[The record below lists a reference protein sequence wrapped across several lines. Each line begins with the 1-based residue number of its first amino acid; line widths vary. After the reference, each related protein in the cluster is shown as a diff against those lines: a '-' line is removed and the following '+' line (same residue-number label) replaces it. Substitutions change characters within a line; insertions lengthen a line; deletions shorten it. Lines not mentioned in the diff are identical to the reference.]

1 MLILVSTPIG
11 NLSDISNRAIETLNN
26 ADIIACEDTRT
37 SAQLFTLLGIKAKK
51 LIPYHEHNADTA
63 RPKII
68 NLLKQ
73 GLSVAL
79 VSDAGTPL
87 ISDPG
92 YRLVRDCRQNNIPV
106 STIPGANAVLSALQL
121 SGLPSDAFLFAGF
134 LPNKKTA
141 RRNTLQTHKNVA
153 ATLIFYETANRLTES
168 LADILDTLGN
178 REIAVVREITKK
190 FEETKTGLVQDLID
204 YYTTNGNPKGEL
216 VLVIDRQSE
225 EEIKTQDIDSLI
237 KKTLLTCSARD
248 TADLVA
254 KSTGLPKK
262 EIYKKVLD
270 IQNAEKK
277 EV

>member
-11 NLSDISNRAIETLNN
+11 NLSDISKRAIETLNN

-37 SAQLFTLLGIKAKK
+37 SAQLFTLLGVKAKK
-51 LIPYHEHNADTA
+51 LIPYHEHNADSA

-68 NLLKQ
+68 EFLKQ
-73 GLSVAL
+73 GLTIAL

-106 STIPGANAVLSALQL
+106 STVPGANAVLSALQL

-141 RRNTLQTHKNVA
+141 RRSSLQTHKNVA
-153 ATLIFYETANRLTES
+153 ATLIFYETANRLIDS
-168 LADILDTLGN
+168 LNDVLEILGN
-178 REIAVVREITKK
+178 REMAVVREITKK
-190 FEETKTGLVQDLID
+190 FEETKTGQVKDLIS
-204 YYTTNGNPKGEL
+204 YYMDEGNPKGEL
-216 VLVIDRQSE
+216 VLVISRSNE
-225 EEIKTQDIDSLI
+225 ENQETDDVETLI
-237 KKTLLTCSARD
+237 RKTLKTCSARD

-254 KSTGLPKK
+254 KATGIHKK

>member
-11 NLSDISNRAIETLNN
+11 NLSDISKRAIETLNN

-63 RPKII
+63 RPKI
-68 NLLKQ
+68 LEFLKQ
-73 GLSVAL
+73 GLSIAL

-106 STIPGANAVLSALQL
+106 TTIPGANAVLSALQL

-134 LPNKKTA
+134 LPNKKSA
-141 RRNTLQTHKNVA
+141 RQTTLQTHKNVS
-153 ATLIFYETANRLTES
+153 ATLIFYETANRLIDS
-168 LADILDTLGN
+168 LNDILEILGN
-178 REIAVVREITKK
+178 REMSVVREITKK
-190 FEETKTGLVQDLID
+190 FEETKTGLVSDLLS
-204 YYTTNGNPKGEL
+204 YYSKEGNPKGEL
-216 VLVIDRQSE
+216 VLVIARATKDEQESE
-225 EEIKTQDIDSLI
+225 DIETLI
-237 KKTLLTCSARD
+237 RKTLKTCSARD

-254 KSTGLPKK
+254 KATGIHKK

-270 IQNAEKK
+270 IQHAEKK

>member
-11 NLSDISNRAIETLNN
+11 NLSDISKRAIETLNN

-63 RPKII
+63 RPKI
-68 NLLKQ
+68 LEFLKQ
-73 GLSVAL
+73 GLSIAL

-92 YRLVRDCRQNNIPV
+92 YRLVRDCKQNNIPV
-106 STIPGANAVLSALQL
+106 TTIPGANAVLSALQL

-134 LPNKKTA
+134 LPNKKSA
-141 RRNTLQTHKNVA
+141 RRTTLQTHKNVS
-153 ATLIFYETANRLTES
+153 ATLIFYETANRLIDS
-168 LADILDTLGN
+168 LNDILEILGN
-178 REIAVVREITKK
+178 REMSVVREITKK
-190 FEETKTGLVQDLID
+190 FEETKTGLVSDLIS
-204 YYTTNGNPKGEL
+204 YYSKEGNPKGEL
-216 VLVIDRQSE
+216 VLVIARATKDEQESE
-225 EEIKTQDIDSLI
+225 DIETLI
-237 KKTLLTCSARD
+237 RKTLKTCSARD

-254 KSTGLPKK
+254 KATGIHKK

-270 IQNAEKK
+270 IQHAEKK

>member
-11 NLSDISNRAIETLNN
+11 NLSDISKRAIETLNN

-37 SAQLFTLLGIKAKK
+37 SAQLFTLLGVKAKK
-51 LIPYHEHNADTA
+51 LIPYHEHNADTV
-63 RPKII
+63 RPKI
-68 NLLKQ
+68 LEFLKQ
-73 GLSVAL
+73 GLQIAL

-106 STIPGANAVLSALQL
+106 TTVPGANAVLSALQL

-134 LPNKKTA
+134 LPNKKSA
-141 RRNTLQTHKNVA
+141 RRATLQTHKNVL
-153 ATLIFYETANRLTES
+153 ATLIFYETANRLTDS
-168 LADILDTLGN
+168 LNDILDVLGN
-178 REIAVVREITKK
+178 REMAVVREITKK
-190 FEETKTGLVQDLID
+190 FEETRTGQISDLIS
-204 YYTTNGNPKGEL
+204 YYTQEGNPKGEL
-216 VLVIDRQSE
+216 VLVISRANEKEQQTEDVD
-225 EEIKTQDIDSLI
+225 TLI
-237 KKTLLTCSARD
+237 RKTLETCSARD

-254 KSTGLPKK
+254 KATGIHKK

>member
-11 NLSDISNRAIETLNN
+11 NLSDISKRAIETLNN

-37 SAQLFTLLGIKAKK
+37 SAQLFTLLGVKAKK
-51 LIPYHEHNADTA
+51 LIPYHEHNADSA

-68 NLLKQ
+68 EFLKQ
-73 GLSVAL
+73 GLTIAL

-106 STIPGANAVLSALQL
+106 STVPGANAVLSALQL

-141 RRNTLQTHKNVA
+141 RRSSLQTHKNVA
-153 ATLIFYETANRLTES
+153 ATLIFYETANRLIDS
-168 LADILDTLGN
+168 LNDVLEILGN
-178 REIAVVREITKK
+178 REMAVVREITKK
-190 FEETKTGLVQDLID
+190 FEETKTGQVKDLIS
-204 YYTTNGNPKGEL
+204 YYADKGSPKGEL
-216 VLVIDRQSE
+216 VLVVSRANEENQEIDDVE
-225 EEIKTQDIDSLI
+225 TLI
-237 KKTLLTCSARD
+237 RKTLETCSARD

-254 KSTGLPKK
+254 KATGIHKK
-262 EIYKKVLD
+262 EVYKKVLD
-270 IQNAEKK
+270 IQHAEKK

>member
-11 NLSDISNRAIETLNN
+11 NLSDISKRAIETLNS

-37 SAQLFTLLGIKAKK
+37 SAQLFTLLGVKAKK

-68 NLLKQ
+68 ELLKQ
-73 GLSVAL
+73 GLTIAL

-106 STIPGANAVLSALQL
+106 STVPGANAVLSALQL

-141 RRNTLQTHKNVA
+141 RRSALQTHKNVA
-153 ATLIFYETANRLTES
+153 ATLIFYETANRLIDS
-168 LADILDTLGN
+168 LNDILEVLGN
-178 REIAVVREITKK
+178 REMAVVREITKK
-190 FEETKTGLVQDLID
+190 FEETKTGQVKDLIS
-204 YYTTNGNPKGEL
+204 YYMDEGTPKGEI
-216 VLVIDRQSE
+216 VLVISRSNE
-225 EEIKTQDIDSLI
+225 ENQETDDVETLI
-237 KKTLLTCSARD
+237 RKTLKTCSARD

-254 KSTGLPKK
+254 KATGIHKK

>member
-11 NLSDISNRAIETLNN
+11 NLSDISKRAIETLNN

-63 RPKII
+63 RPKI
-68 NLLKQ
+68 LEFLKQ
-73 GLSVAL
+73 GLSIAL

-92 YRLVRDCRQNNIPV
+92 YRLVRDCKQNNIPV
-106 STIPGANAVLSALQL
+106 TTIPGANAVLSALQL

-134 LPNKKTA
+134 LPNKKSA
-141 RRNTLQTHKNVA
+141 RRTTLQTHKNVS
-153 ATLIFYETANRLTES
+153 ATLIFYETANRLIDS
-168 LADILDTLGN
+168 LNDILEILGN
-178 REIAVVREITKK
+178 REMSVVREITKK
-190 FEETKTGLVQDLID
+190 FEETKTGLVSDLIS
-204 YYTTNGNPKGEL
+204 YYSKEGNPKGEL
-216 VLVIDRQSE
+216 VLVIARATKDEQESE
-225 EEIKTQDIDSLI
+225 DIETLI
-237 KKTLLTCSARD
+237 RKTLKPCSARD

-254 KSTGLPKK
+254 KATGIHKK

-270 IQNAEKK
+270 IQHAEKK